1 MMNRTLISKPN
12 FLNTA
17 IYPMVSGVLLLLVLG
32 CDSSTP
38 VEGPFTDT
46 EKTDVDTE
54 SSQSLAIPE
63 ADAKYLQDVEHFG
76 GFVLGDLTFPKIAAA
91 IKNEEWNTL
100 TNFLADDFQ
109 AEIFRS
115 SDGQE
120 RTTNFGNFRTWSEE
134 NETYQI
140 LPNEFVDYI
149 RELRE
154 QYSELMR
161 CSIKVMQ
168 MAPETHGK
176 FDEPWQGSFKI
187 LLAGRTQ
194 SKSVSQYT
202 LRFNCRL
209 TKIDEETPNS
219 NGLLLSVRCFSIEHA
234 TATDFLLED
243 ITAKT
248 GMTSLGLR
256 DNWKHS
262 YEENQKR
269 PFITGG
275 IYANDFNQDGITD
288 FLVTDLDGLF
298 FYVGL
303 PEGRFQEQGNQVGL
317 PRFIKDSI
325 ACVGDFNN
333 DSYEDL
339 IIGQAA
345 YVNEQGKRFRK
356 LSDVEFNVKLTK
368 VKGALTVV
376 DFDNDGLLDF
386 MEVGIILKD
395 NLLPYINRVKSKAT
409 VNYLWRNTGNFKFEN
424 VTEKSKT
431 VGLGTGAFSAV
442 WFDANGDQ
450 LPDYMSACEFGK
462 NDFYINN
469 GDGTFTQTDLP
480 GVHGGLS
487 MGITVADI
495 DNDGLGDPYVG
506 NMYSK
511 AGERI
516 VANIRKG
523 LYDDY
528 GDDIQQ
534 QLEEI
539 VSGNELYYNKGNG
552 EFERIGRQVGV
563 NDVGWAYGTG
573 AADLNGDG
581 FPDMY
586 APVGFQSVDSARPDG

>member
-1 MMNRTLISKPN
+1 MSRKSISKPSN
-12 FLNTA
+12 LNTT
-17 IYPMVSGVLLLLVLG
+17 IYTIVSGLLCLLVMG
-32 CDSSTP
+32 CDLSTP

-46 EKTDVDTE
+46 PVTDAETE
-54 SSQSLAIPE
+54 SGGALAIPE
-63 ADAKYLQDVEHFG
+63 KDAKYLQDVEHFG

-91 IKNEEWNTL
+91 IENEEWDTL
-100 TNFLADDFQ
+100 TNFFADDFQ
-109 AEIFRS
+109 AETFRW

-120 RTTNFGNFRTWSEE
+120 RITSFGKFHTWNEE
-134 NETYQI
+134 NETYRM
-140 LPNEFVDYI
+140 LPDEFVDYI

-154 QYSELMR
+154 QYSDLMR
-161 CSIKVMQ
+161 CNIKVMQ
-168 MAPETHGK
+168 MAPETPGK
-176 FDEPWQGSFKI
+176 FNEPWQGSFKI
-187 LLAGRTQ
+187 FFAGRTHAN
-194 SKSVSQYT
+194 SISQYT
-202 LRFNCRL
+202 LRFNCRIA
-209 TKIDEETPNS
+209 KINEQTPNA
-219 NGLLLSVRCFSIEHA
+219 NGIFLSAGCFSVEHA
-234 TATDFLLED
+234 TAADFLLED

-262 YEENQKR
+262 YEEEQQR
-269 PFITGG
+269 PYITGG

-288 FLVTDLDGLF
+288 FLVTDLDGLY

-303 PEGRFQEQGNQVGL
+303 PGGRFQEQTSQVGL
-317 PRFIKDSI
+317 QRFENDPL

-339 IIGQAA
+339 IIGQSA

-356 LSDVEFNVKLTK
+356 LSDKEFNVESTK
-368 VKGALTVV
+368 IKAALTVV

-386 MEVGIILKD
+386 MEVGIVRKEY
-395 NLLPYINRVKSKAT
+395 NLPYINRVESQST
-409 VNYLWRNTGNFKFEN
+409 VNYLWRNIGNFKFED
-424 VTEKSKT
+424 VTEKSNAM
-431 VGLGTGAFSAV
+431 GLGTGAFSTV

-450 LPDYMSACEFGK
+450 LPDYISACEFGK

-516 VANIRKG
+516 VANIRQG
-523 LYDDY
+523 LYDEYDNNV
-528 GDDIQQ
+528 QE
-534 QLEEI
+534 QLEEL

-573 AADLNGDG
+573 AADLDGDG
-581 FPDMY
+581 YQDFY
-586 APVGFQSVDSARPDG
+586 APVGFQSVDSSRPDG

>member
-1 MMNRTLISKPN
+1 MNRKSISKPN
-12 FLNTA
+12 FLYTA
-17 IYPMVSGVLLLLVLG
+17 IYTIVSGLFCLLVIG

-46 EKTDVDTE
+46 PETDVETE
-54 SSQSLAIPE
+54 SAATLAIPE
-63 ADAKYLQDVEHFG
+63 EDAKYLQDVEHFG

-91 IKNEEWNTL
+91 IENEEWDTL
-100 TNFLADDFQ
+100 TAFFADDFQ
-109 AEIFRS
+109 AETFRW

-120 RTTNFGNFRTWSEE
+120 RITSFGKFRTWNEE
-134 NETYQI
+134 NKTFRM
-140 LPNEFVDYI
+140 LPDEFVSYI

-168 MAPETHGK
+168 MAPETRGN
-176 FDEPWQGSFKI
+176 FDEPWQGSFK
-187 LLAGRTQ
+187 LFFAGRTHAN
-194 SKSVSQYT
+194 SISQYS
-202 LRFNCRL
+202 LRFNCRIA
-209 TKIDEETPNS
+209 KINEQTPNT
-219 NGLLLSVRCFSIEHA
+219 NGIFLSAGCFSAEYA
-234 TATDFLLED
+234 TAADFLLED

-262 YEENQKR
+262 YEEDQQR

-303 PEGRFQEQGNQVGL
+303 PEGRFQEQTVQVGL
-317 PRFIKDSI
+317 QRFENDPL

-339 IIGQAA
+339 IIGQSA

-356 LSDVEFNVKLTK
+356 LSDKEFNVELTK
-368 VKGALTVV
+368 IKAALTVV

-386 MEVGIILKD
+386 MEVGIVLKEY
-395 NLLPYINRVKSKAT
+395 NLPYINRVESQAT
-409 VNYLWRNTGNFKFEN
+409 VNYLWRNIGNFKFED
-424 VTEKSKT
+424 VTEKSKAM
-431 VGLGTGAFSAV
+431 GLGTGAFSAV

-462 NDFYINN
+462 NDFYIND

-516 VANIRKG
+516 VANIRQG
-523 LYDDY
+523 LYDEYDNN
-528 GDDIQQ
+528 IQE

-573 AADLNGDG
+573 TADLDGDG
-581 FPDMY
+581 YPDLY
-586 APVGFQSVDSARPDG
+586 APVGFQSVDASRPDG

>member
-1 MMNRTLISKPN
+1 MNRKSISN
-12 FLNTA
+12 SDCLNTA
-17 IYPMVSGVLLLLVLG
+17 IYTIVSGIICLLAIG

-38 VEGPFTDT
+38 IEGPFIGTP
-46 EKTDVDTE
+46 E
-54 SSQSLAIPE
+54 SDDQTVPSETLAIPE
-63 ADAKYLQDVEHFG
+63 EDAKYLQDVEHFG

-91 IKNEEWNTL
+91 IENEKWDTL
-100 TNFLADDFQ
+100 TTFFDDDFQ
-109 AEIFRS
+109 AEVFRW

-120 RTTNFGNFRTWSEE
+120 HLTSFGKFHTWNKE
-134 NETYQI
+134 NKTYRM
-140 LPNEFVDYI
+140 LSDEFVSYI

-168 MAPETHGK
+168 MAPESRGK
-176 FDEPWQGSFKI
+176 FGEPWQGSFK
-187 LLAGRTQ
+187 LFLAGRTHTN
-194 SKSVSQYT
+194 SISQYT
-202 LRFNCRL
+202 LRFNCRIAN
-209 TKIDEETPNS
+209 IDEQTPTTNEIF
-219 NGLLLSVRCFSIEHA
+219 LSVGCFSVEHA
-234 TATDFLLED
+234 TTADFLLED

-262 YEENQKR
+262 YEEEQKR

-288 FLVTDLDGLF
+288 FLVTDLDGLY

-303 PEGRFQEQGNQVGL
+303 PKGRFQEKTLQVGL
-317 PRFIKDSI
+317 PRFIKDPL

-339 IIGQAA
+339 IIGQSA

-356 LSDVEFNVKLTK
+356 LSDQEFNVKLTRI
-368 VKGALTVV
+368 KGALTVV

-386 MEVGIILKD
+386 MEVGIVLKED
-395 NLLPYINRVKSKAT
+395 MRPYINRVKSQAT
-409 VNYLWRNTGNFKFEN
+409 ANYLWRNIGNFKFED
-424 VTEKSKT
+424 VTEKSNAM
-431 VGLGTGAFSAV
+431 GLGTGAFSAV

-469 GDGTFTQTDLP
+469 GDGTFTQTELP

-516 VANIRKG
+516 VANIRQG
-523 LYDDY
+523 LYDEY
-528 GDDIQQ
+528 GNDIQE

-552 EFERIGRQVGV
+552 QFERIGRQVGV

-573 AADLNGDG
+573 AADLDGDG
-581 FPDMY
+581 YPDIY
-586 APVGFQSVDSARPDG
+586 APVGFQSVDSSRPDG

>member
-1 MMNRTLISKPN
+1 MSRKSISKPSN
-12 FLNTA
+12 LNTT
-17 IYPMVSGVLLLLVLG
+17 IYTIVSGLLCLLVMG
-32 CDSSTP
+32 CDLSTP

-46 EKTDVDTE
+46 PVTDAETE
-54 SSQSLAIPE
+54 SGGALAIPE
-63 ADAKYLQDVEHFG
+63 KDAKYLQDVEHFG

-91 IKNEEWNTL
+91 IENEEWDTL
-100 TNFLADDFQ
+100 TIFFADDFQ
-109 AEIFRS
+109 AETFRW

-120 RTTNFGNFRTWSEE
+120 RITSFGKFHTWNEE
-134 NETYQI
+134 NETYRM
-140 LPNEFVDYI
+140 LPDEFVDYI

-154 QYSELMR
+154 QYSDLMR
-161 CSIKVMQ
+161 CNIKVMQ
-168 MAPETHGK
+168 MAPETPGK
-176 FDEPWQGSFKI
+176 FNEPWQGSFKI
-187 LLAGRTQ
+187 FFAGRTHAN
-194 SKSVSQYT
+194 SISQYT
-202 LRFNCRL
+202 LRFNCRIA
-209 TKIDEETPNS
+209 KINEQTPNA
-219 NGLLLSVRCFSIEHA
+219 NGIFLSAGCFSVEHA
-234 TATDFLLED
+234 TAADFLLED

-262 YEENQKR
+262 YEEEQQR
-269 PFITGG
+269 PYITGG

-288 FLVTDLDGLF
+288 FLVTDLDGLY

-303 PEGRFQEQGNQVGL
+303 PGGRFQEQTSQVGL
-317 PRFIKDSI
+317 QRFENDPL

-339 IIGQAA
+339 IIGQSA

-356 LSDVEFNVKLTK
+356 LSDKEFNVELTK
-368 VKGALTVV
+368 IKAALTVV

-386 MEVGIILKD
+386 MEVGIVRKEY
-395 NLLPYINRVKSKAT
+395 NLPYINRVESQST
-409 VNYLWRNTGNFKFEN
+409 VNYLWRNIGNFKFED
-424 VTEKSKT
+424 VTEKSNAM
-431 VGLGTGAFSAV
+431 GLGTGAFSTV

-450 LPDYMSACEFGK
+450 LPDYISACEFGK

-516 VANIRKG
+516 VANIRQG
-523 LYDDY
+523 LYDEYDNNV
-528 GDDIQQ
+528 QE
-534 QLEEI
+534 QLEEL

-573 AADLNGDG
+573 AADLDGDG
-581 FPDMY
+581 YQDFY
-586 APVGFQSVDSARPDG
+586 APVGFQSVDSSRPDG

>member
-1 MMNRTLISKPN
+1 MSRKSVSKPN
-12 FLNTA
+12 SLNTT
-17 IYPMVSGVLLLLVLG
+17 IYTIVSGLLCLLVIG
-32 CDSSTP
+32 CDLSTP
-38 VEGPFTDT
+38 VEGPFTDASV
-46 EKTDVDTE
+46 TDSETE
-54 SSQSLAIPE
+54 SGGALAIPE
-63 ADAKYLQDVEHFG
+63 EDAKYLQDVEHFG

-91 IKNEEWNTL
+91 IKNEEWDTL
-100 TNFLADDFQ
+100 TNFFADDFQ
-109 AEIFRS
+109 AETFRW

-120 RTTNFGNFRTWSEE
+120 RITSFGRFHTWNEGH
-134 NETYQI
+134 ETYRM
-140 LPNEFVDYI
+140 LPDEFVDYI

-154 QYSELMR
+154 QYSDLMR
-161 CSIKVMQ
+161 CNIKVMQ
-168 MAPETHGK
+168 MAPETPGK
-176 FDEPWQGSFKI
+176 FDEPWQGSFK
-187 LLAGRTQ
+187 LFFAGRTHAN
-194 SKSVSQYT
+194 SISQYT
-202 LRFNCRL
+202 LRFNCRIA
-209 TKIDEETPNS
+209 KINEQTPNA
-219 NGLLLSVRCFSIEHA
+219 NGIFLSAGCFSVEHA
-234 TATDFLLED
+234 TAADFLLED

-262 YEENQKR
+262 YEEEQQR
-269 PFITGG
+269 PYITGG

-288 FLVTDLDGLF
+288 FLVTDLDGLY

-303 PEGRFQEQGNQVGL
+303 PGGRFQEQTSQVGL
-317 PRFIKDSI
+317 QRFENDPL

-339 IIGQAA
+339 IIGQSA

-356 LSDVEFNVKLTK
+356 LSDKEFNVELTK
-368 VKGALTVV
+368 IKAALTVV

-386 MEVGIILKD
+386 MEVGIVRKEY
-395 NLLPYINRVKSKAT
+395 NLPYINRVESQST
-409 VNYLWRNTGNFKFEN
+409 VNYLWRNIGNFKFED
-424 VTEKSKT
+424 VTEKSNAM
-431 VGLGTGAFSAV
+431 GLGTGAFSTV

-450 LPDYMSACEFGK
+450 LPDYISACEFGK

-516 VANIRKG
+516 VANIRQG
-523 LYDDY
+523 LYDEYDNNV
-528 GDDIQQ
+528 QE
-534 QLEEI
+534 QLEEL

-573 AADLNGDG
+573 AADLDGDG
-581 FPDMY
+581 YQDFY
-586 APVGFQSVDSARPDG
+586 APVGFQSVDSSRPDG

>member
-1 MMNRTLISKPN
+1 M
-12 FLNTA
+12 
-17 IYPMVSGVLLLLVLG
+17 
-32 CDSSTP
+32 
-38 VEGPFTDT
+38 
-46 EKTDVDTE
+46 
-54 SSQSLAIPE
+54 
-63 ADAKYLQDVEHFG
+63 
-76 GFVLGDLTFPKIAAA
+76 
-91 IKNEEWNTL
+91 
-100 TNFLADDFQ
+100 
-109 AEIFRS
+109 
-115 SDGQE
+115 
-120 RTTNFGNFRTWSEE
+120 
-134 NETYQI
+134 
-140 LPNEFVDYI
+140 LPDEFVDYI

-154 QYSELMR
+154 QYSDLMR
-161 CSIKVMQ
+161 CNIKVMQ
-168 MAPETHGK
+168 MAPETPGK
-176 FDEPWQGSFKI
+176 FDEPWQGSFK
-187 LLAGRTQ
+187 LFFAGRTHAN
-194 SKSVSQYT
+194 SISQYT

-209 TKIDEETPNS
+209 AKINEQTPNA
-219 NGLLLSVRCFSIEHA
+219 NGIFLSAGCFSVEHA
-234 TATDFLLED
+234 TAADFLLED

-262 YEENQKR
+262 YEEEQKR

-288 FLVTDLDGLF
+288 FLVTDLDGLY

-303 PEGRFQEQGNQVGL
+303 PGGRFQEQTAQVGL
-317 PRFIKDSI
+317 QRFEKDPL

-339 IIGQAA
+339 IIGQSA

-356 LSDVEFNVKLTK
+356 LNDKEFNVELTRI
-368 VKGALTVV
+368 KGALTVV

-386 MEVGIILKD
+386 MEVGIVLKEEM
-395 NLLPYINRVKSKAT
+395 LPYINRVKSQSTA
-409 VNYLWRNTGNFKFEN
+409 NYLWRNIGNFKFED
-424 VTEKSKT
+424 VTEKSKAM
-431 VGLGTGAFSAV
+431 GLGTGAFSAV

-495 DNDGLGDPYVG
+495 DNDGFGDPYVG

-516 VANIRKG
+516 VANIRQG
-523 LYDDY
+523 LYDEYDN
-528 GDDIQQ
+528 DIQE
-534 QLEEI
+534 QLKEI

-573 AADLNGDG
+573 AADLDGDG
-581 FPDMY
+581 YPDIY
-586 APVGFQSVDSARPDG
+586 APVGFQSVDSSRPDG